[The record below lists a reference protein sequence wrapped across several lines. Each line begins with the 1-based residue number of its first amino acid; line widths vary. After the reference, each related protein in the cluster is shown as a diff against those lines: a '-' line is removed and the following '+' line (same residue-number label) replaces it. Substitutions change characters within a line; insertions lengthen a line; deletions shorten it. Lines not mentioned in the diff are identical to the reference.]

1 MEIFL
6 PRWFESTR
14 GHSVFYRKTRDVLP
28 KRRDVSTEM
37 PPFIEK
43 LTAMDIRDILDSS
56 LTADEKITALCEK
69 HLNIPPWR
77 GPSGLINAYDP
88 SLHPVADKAIYRD
101 AVTSE
106 GVQPVTR
113 IMLDFQRLAVRRMA
127 ELICGIPVK
136 RVYKPTNDR
145 EAEVAAFLESVYE
158 RNRID
163 SLNIERCNLLFSCC
177 EVLTLWYAIEEPNNV
192 YGVHSPYKLRARNFA
207 PSSGDELYPLFDEY
221 GDMIAMSVAYT
232 RRIRGNDVRY
242 FDTYTADRHICWS
255 TSTGGWTEECNEK
268 ITLGKIPAVYM
279 YRPTPVWEETS
290 NTVYEME
297 WALSRNGNYLRR
309 NSKPV
314 FAVFA
319 DEQIPFGDSS
329 DKDALSVMQFPKG
342 SAAQYVTWPQ
352 AVDNLKFYIEELR
365 SLFFT
370 QLQLPDWSYEKMS
383 QQALSGES
391 RKQMFI
397 DAQLKVKDESGRLIE
412 FFDREMNVIKAFARV
427 ILGSGYAEAVD
438 SLAVEQIITPFSIED
453 EGDTI
458 KNLVAANG
466 GKAIISQRESV
477 ELYGH
482 SKDIDKTMAEIAAE
496 NAVDVLQPESGF

>member
-1 MEIFL
+1 
-6 PRWFESTR
+6 
-14 GHSVFYRKTRDVLP
+14 
-28 KRRDVSTEM
+28 M
-37 PPFIEK
+37 PPLIEK

-56 LTADEKITALCEK
+56 LTADEKISALSEK

-88 SLHPVADKAIYRD
+88 SLHPVADKRLYPDIVA
-101 AVTSE
+101 E
-106 GVQPVTR
+106 HGVQPVTR
-113 IMLDFQRLAVRRMA
+113 ITLDFQRLAVRRIS
-127 ELICGIPVK
+127 ELVCGIPVK
-136 RVYKPTNDR
+136 RVYKPTNDK
-145 EAEVAAFLESVYE
+145 ETEVAAFIESVYE

-232 RRIRGNDVRY
+232 RRIQGNDVRY

-279 YRPTPVWEETS
+279 HRPTPVWEETS

-412 FFDREMNVIKAFARV
+412 FFDRETNVIKAFARV
-427 ILGSGYAEAVD
+427 ILGSGFADAVD
-438 SLAVEQIITPFSIED
+438 SLAVEHIITPFSIED

-482 SKDIDKTMAEIAAE
+482 SKDVDKTMADIAAE